1 MAQSGTAKKFY
12 YIGTWTLKKKRAKV
26 AFHMVDSSYNTAY
39 HTEQQQQQQ

>member
-26 AFHMVDSSYNTAY
+26 ASSYNTAY